1 MTKSANGAIAI
12 VGIGCRFPG
21 GIADPEQFWTLLSE
35 GRSSVGDIPEWRIDL
50 QRYYDAIPQTPGKTS
65 ARYGGYLSDIDQFD
79 ADFFGI
85 SPRDAETIDPQQRL
99 ILETAWEALENA
111 GADVAKLKR
120 TSVGVFIGQWLNDFE
135 QRLSLHPERMNFS
148 MTLGSG
154 RYAASGRLSYTF
166 DFTGPAVTLDTA
178 CSSSLTAVHLAVQ
191 SLRSGESDLALAGGV
206 NVILAPHIHI
216 AYSQSGMMALDGL
229 CKFGDA
235 RADGY
240 VRSEGAAILVLKPLQ
255 AALDD
260 GDRIHAVIRGS
271 AINNDGRSSG
281 SMGTPSQI
289 GQQDLLRRAIGD
301 AGIDPLSVGYVE
313 AHGTGTRAGDK
324 VEIGALATILGQGR
338 PAAQPLRVGSVKTN
352 LGHTEGA
359 AGAAGLIKAVLA
371 VNKGVIPASL
381 NLETLSPDVPWH
393 LAPVE
398 TPRAAAHWPSGAEP
412 RVAGVSAFG
421 IAGANAH
428 VIVEAPPELRADA
441 ETEAPL
447 PLLTLS
453 ASSEAALRALAERVA
468 ARLEQNPADIGD
480 VVRFAQRRRTALS
493 HRAAFLAG
501 NAAEL
506 CGALRAFAAGGQALA
521 MGTADPARPA
531 KVAFIFPCQGGQWV
545 GMARSLIASEPG
557 IRAALERADAIIR
570 REVGWSLMEKLCDES
585 AASDWADTIDVIQP
599 ALAALSIA
607 YAEWLRDHGVP
618 VDAVVGHSMGEASA
632 AHFCGALSLEDSL
645 RIICRRSVLMKE
657 KSGQGAMALVDLPI
671 DEVNAALVG
680 LETRVSV
687 AAANSPRACIIS
699 GDAEPVARLVE
710 TFVARGVFSKLVKV
724 DVASHSPHMEGPAR
738 TLLGILE
745 GLAPAA
751 SGIPFV
757 SSLLGRAASGLELD
771 ATYWSR
777 NLREP
782 VRFADALK
790 VLSDEGISAFL
801 ELGPHPALTPSV
813 EQAVDPRD
821 GREPAIACCGHRDVA
836 ERISLLTAV
845 AKLWC
850 AGVPIDWAKGS
861 RSPARV
867 VDFPLYPWQ
876 RRRYWT
882 EAAELVRGRG
892 GSSRPGPDEQMLG
905 WMHRVVWRE
914 FALEESKG
922 TSGVQPW
929 LVLGEASD
937 VADALASAGAQVR
950 HAPFHDLEAELS
962 ALGAHKGTLN
972 VLIAAPEGE
981 AAPFLPVRVAQAVNQ
996 GAAVRLWFVTRGAQ
1010 NPAGAGRLDI
1020 DLAALWGTARVLS
1033 DERPDIWGGLLD
1045 LPGRDEDPAD
1055 FALVARVLR
1064 DSSQED
1070 QIAVRGGQAFAPR
1083 LVRAEEISGSSL
1095 EWRTDGAYL
1104 LTGGFG
1110 DVGLAV
1116 ARAMVDDGARRLIL
1130 AGRTDL
1136 PPRRTWPALDPDSR
1150 IGRRVAAIRELES
1163 KGATIHCWAVDVSD
1177 ESAVKRLLDDYE
1189 AEGWPPIRGVIHL
1202 AAVIERG
1209 LIQDMKQVPFE
1220 SSLQSKLRSAQVLD
1234 RLLPD
1239 LDCFV
1244 LFSSLSA
1251 LLPQP
1256 GLVAYTAANAGL
1268 HALAENRNA
1277 QGRAAA
1283 CIAWGTWHGAGLMAG
1298 ESAAVADESMVR
1310 QGIGSLSPEQGS
1322 TLFAWAAGR
1331 ADPFLAV
1338 LPVDWAAF
1346 TKARAGRAEPF
1357 LSQVKGAADQGALA
1371 ARLAEAAGPA
1381 RRAIFAQIIAE
1392 TVAHTL
1398 RLPVA
1403 DVDHGREFGTMGM
1416 TSLLAMEMRNRLER
1430 TLGMPLSATLAWN
1443 YPTVAAL
1450 SAHLAGDD
1458 SAGER
1463 KAEVTTPKP
1472 ATLVATTPEVADEL
1486 AAVANLSDDDALTR
1500 LRKRRAG
1507 KAS

>member
-1 MTKSANGAIAI
+1 MTTSVTGPIAI

-21 GIADPEQFWTLLSE
+21 GVADPEQFWTLLSE

-50 QRYYDAIPQTPGKTS
+50 QRFYDATPQTPGKTI

-85 SPRDAETIDPQQRL
+85 SPREAETIDPQQRL
-99 ILETAWEALENA
+99 LLETAWEALENA

-120 TSVGVFIGQWLNDFE
+120 ASVGVFIGQWLNDFE
-135 QRLSLHPERMNFS
+135 QRLSQYPERMNFA

-216 AYSQSGMMALDGL
+216 AYSQSGMMAPDGR

-260 GDRIHAVIRGS
+260 RDRIHAVIRGS

-289 GQQDLLRRAIGD
+289 GQQDLLRRALND
-301 AGIDPLSVGYVE
+301 AGADPLSVGYVE

-324 VEIGALATILGQGR
+324 VEIGALAAILGKGR
-338 PAAQPLRVGSVKTN
+338 PASQPLRVGSVKTN

-371 VNKGVIPASL
+371 VSKGVIPASL
-381 NLETLSPDVPWH
+381 NLETPNPDVPWH
-393 LAPVE
+393 VAPIE
-398 TPRAAAHWPSGAEP
+398 SPRTAVRWPSDAEP
-412 RVAGVSAFG
+412 RLAGVSAFG

-428 VIVEAPPELRADA
+428 VIVEAPPEPRADT
-441 ETEAPL
+441 ETEPSL

-468 ARLEQNPADIGD
+468 GQLERHPADLGD

-493 HRAAFLAG
+493 HRAAFLAE
-501 NAAEL
+501 NADEL
-506 CGALRAFAAGGQALA
+506 CGALRAFAADGQALA
-521 MGTADPARPA
+521 MGIADSARPS

-557 IRAALERADAIIR
+557 IRAALERADAFIR
-570 REVGWSLMEKLCDES
+570 REVGWSLIEKLCDES
-585 AASDWADTIDVIQP
+585 DASDWADTIDVIQP

-607 YAEWLRDHGVP
+607 YAEWLRDRGVP

-632 AHFCGALSLEDSL
+632 AHFCGALSLEDAL
-645 RIICRRSVLMKE
+645 RIVCRRSALMKQ

-671 DEVNAALVG
+671 DQVNAALVG

-699 GDAEPVARLVE
+699 GDAEPVAHLVE
-710 TFVARGVFSKLVKV
+710 AFVARGVFSRLVKV

-738 TLLGILE
+738 TLLGVLE
-745 GLAPAA
+745 GLTPAA
-751 SGIPFV
+751 SDIPFV

-771 ATYWSR
+771 AAYWAR

-782 VRFADALK
+782 VRFADALT
-790 VLSDEGISAFL
+790 VLSDEGISAFV
-801 ELGPHPALTPSV
+801 ELGPHPALSPSV
-813 EQAVDPRD
+813 EQAVESRD
-821 GREPAIACCGHRDVA
+821 GREPVIACCGLREA
-836 ERISLLTAV
+836 PERVSLLTAV
-845 AKLWC
+845 ARLWC
-850 AGVPIDWAKGS
+850 AGVPIDWARGS
-861 RSPARV
+861 RAPARV
-867 VDFPLYPWQ
+867 MDFPLYPWQ
-876 RRRYWT
+876 RRRYWAET
-882 EAAELVRGRG
+882 AELVRGHV
-892 GSSRPGPDEQMLG
+892 GSSRPAPDEQTRS

-914 FALEESKG
+914 FTPDVSKSP
-922 TSGVQPW
+922 SGAQPW

-937 VADALASAGAQVR
+937 VADALARAGAQVR
-950 HAPFHDLEAELS
+950 HAPFQGLETQLS
-962 ALGAHKGTLN
+962 GLGAHKGALN
-972 VLIAAPEGE
+972 VLVAAPGEE
-981 AAPFLPVRVAQAVNQ
+981 AASFLPVRVAQAVMQ
-996 GAAVRLWFVTRGAQ
+996 GAPVRLWFVTRGAQ
-1010 NPAGAGRLDI
+1010 SPVGASRLDI
-1020 DLAALWGTARVLS
+1020 DLAALWGAARVLS

-1045 LPGRDEDPAD
+1045 LPGRDEDTAD
-1055 FALVARVLR
+1055 LALVARLLL
-1064 DSSQED
+1064 DSSRED
-1070 QIAVRGGQAFAPR
+1070 QIAIRGRQAFVPR
-1083 LVRAEEISGSSL
+1083 LVRAEETSGGSL
-1095 EWRTDGAYL
+1095 EWRPDGAYL
-1104 LTGGFG
+1104 LTGGHG
-1110 DVGLAV
+1110 DVGLAI

-1130 AGRTDL
+1130 AGRTEL
-1136 PPRRTWPALDPDSR
+1136 PPRRTWNTLDPASKV
-1150 IGRRVAAIRELES
+1150 GRRVAAIRALES
-1163 KGATIHCWAVDVSD
+1163 KGAAIHCWTVDVSD
-1177 ESAVKRLLDDYE
+1177 EDAVKRLLDGYE

-1202 AAVIERG
+1202 AAVLERG
-1209 LIQDMKQVPFE
+1209 LIGDMKRAAFDA
-1220 SSLQSKLRSAQVLD
+1220 SLLAKLRSAQVLD

-1256 GLVAYTAANAGL
+1256 GLVAYVAANAGL
-1268 HALAENRNA
+1268 QALAENRRA

-1283 CIAWGTWHGAGLMAG
+1283 CIAWGTWHGVGLMAG
-1298 ESAAVADESMVR
+1298 ESASIADEGMER
-1310 QGIGSLSPEQGS
+1310 QGISSLTSEQG
-1322 TLFAWAAGR
+1322 TALFAWAAGR

-1338 LPVDWAAF
+1338 LPVDWATF
-1346 TKARAGRAEPF
+1346 TKARASRAEPF
-1357 LSQVKGAADQGALA
+1357 LSQMKGAADQGGLA
-1371 ARLAEAAGPA
+1371 AQLADAKGPA

-1392 TVAHTL
+1392 TVAQTL

-1430 TLGMPLSATLAWN
+1430 ALGVPLSATLAWN
-1443 YPTVAAL
+1443 YPTVSAL
-1450 SAHLAGDD
+1450 SAYLAGEE
-1458 SAGER
+1458 SAEER
-1463 KAEVTTPKP
+1463 RPEVATPSP
-1472 ATLVATTPEVADEL
+1472 ATLVEAAPDVADEL
-1486 AAVANLSDDDALTR
+1486 AVVANLSDDDALTR
-1500 LRKRRAG
+1500 LRQRRAG
-1507 KAS
+1507 KVS